1 MIAAILTCLQC
12 VAQPAGSQ
20 ENGAGSAV
28 RPFEAQLA
36 AARDRRS
43 IGLYDARFHS
53 TNWCGSTGHKI
64 NQFKQKTQ
72 GHAIARRGRA
82 ALTQQVL

>member
-1 MIAAILTCLQC
+1 MQHVTQLAAGQ
-12 VAQPAGSQ
+12 G
-20 ENGAGSAV
+20 NGAGGSAV

-53 TNWCGSTGHKI
+53 TNWCVSE
-64 NQFKQKTQ
+64 
-72 GHAIARRGRA
+72 
-82 ALTQQVL
+82 LTCAGVMSYTSSNGASCDHGLVLVHVSRLKP